1 MIRPEKHNLKYL
13 TRLYYYGKLL
23 DWDYVGEY
31 MIIKLNTYTATEYF
45 GGSNVIRLLVPTEL
59 ENDIRNNLIVGE
71 KYLALGAPYSLH
83 FKKEYRHRV
92 DLLLHIFKEV
102 Y

>member
-1 MIRPEKHNLKYL
+1 MERLDKNNLKYL

-23 DWDYVGEY
+23 DWDYIGEH
-31 MIIKLNTYTATEYF
+31 MILKLNTYTATEYF
-45 GGSNVIRLLVPTEL
+45 GGSNVMRLLVPSKL
-59 ENDIRNNLIVGE
+59 EDKIKDSLIIGDMYFVV
-71 KYLALGAPYSLH
+71 GAPYSLH

-102 Y
+102 